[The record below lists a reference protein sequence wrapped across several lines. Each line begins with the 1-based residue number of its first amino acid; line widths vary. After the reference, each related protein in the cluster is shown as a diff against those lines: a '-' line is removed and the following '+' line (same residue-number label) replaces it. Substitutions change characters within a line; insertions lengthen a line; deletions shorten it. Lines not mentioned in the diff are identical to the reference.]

1 MKIKLAGLG
10 LGALLAAAGPAQAG
24 DFSFGAGLKAL
35 EASELPMPAWGLG
48 MRDRVEVPAPI
59 PVPAPMPVPEGF
71 TYYLRV
77 DLGWSFEPDPSFSE
91 SGALYGTTLP
101 VPYSGLTGA
110 GVTADGVLGGTIG
123 FGAYL
128 TPRFRGDLTLDF
140 RGEQEIV
147 ATATYTDAGPP
158 VADPGLVTDRM
169 KVSRVVGLVN
179 AYWDLMQRGRF
190 TPYVGAGIGLVY
202 NDISRTHLTTEDDG
216 GGTLTTVKQG
226 ASKKTNVGLAAALM
240 AGASFS
246 IDPTWAIDVNYRAL
260 YLEGGSVTTTLTTAG
275 PSETSTAS
283 LGDVWEHQIRVGLRF
298 NIW

>member
-24 DFSFGAGLKAL
+24 DFSFGAGLKVRDG
-35 EASELPMPAWGLG
+35 SEMPMPAYGLG

-59 PVPAPMPVPEGF
+59 PVPAPVPVPEGF

-77 DLGWSFEPDPSFSE
+77 DLGWSFEPNPSFSE
-91 SGALYGTTLP
+91 AGAEYGTTLLL
-101 VPYSGLTGA
+101 PYSGLDNRS
-110 GVTADGVLGGTIG
+110 VTADGVLGGTIG

-128 TPRFRGDLTLDF
+128 TPRFRGDLTLDL
-140 RGEQEIV
+140 RGEQEVV
-147 ATATYTDAGPP
+147 ATATY
-158 VADPGLVTDRM
+158 ADPGPPAAVDGLVTERL
-169 KVSRVVGLVN
+169 KVSRVIGLVN
-179 AYWDLMQRGRF
+179 AYWDLMPRGRF
-190 TPYVGAGIGLVY
+190 TPYIGAGIGFVY
-202 NDISRTHLTTEDDG
+202 NDISRTHETTEDDG
-216 GGTLTTVKQG
+216 GGPVSVKNG
-226 ASKKTNVGLAAALM
+226 SGKKTNVGLAAALM

-260 YLEGGSVTTTLTTAG
+260 YLDGGSVTTTLDTA
-275 PSETSTAS
+275 EVSTAS